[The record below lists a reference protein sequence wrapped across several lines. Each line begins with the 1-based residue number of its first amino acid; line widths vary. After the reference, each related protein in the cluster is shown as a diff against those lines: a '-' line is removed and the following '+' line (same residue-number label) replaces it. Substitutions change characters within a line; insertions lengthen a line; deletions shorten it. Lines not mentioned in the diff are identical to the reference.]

1 MRIFLMLLMIAIGFN
16 GYISVAHAFA
26 EDIAHDVTSLNL
38 SDDQHSQK
46 NGHNSDKKSDTNC
59 NDCAHCCVAQVFMI
73 SDYSVNH
80 LSPTIGW
87 VSPLNDDHRDRY
99 AGSLFR
105 PPIALI

>member
-1 MRIFLMLLMIAIGFN
+1 MLLMIAISFN

-38 SDDQHSQK
+38 VDDHHSQK
-46 NGHNSDKKSDTNC
+46 NDHDADKQADTNC
-59 NDCAHCCVAQVFMI
+59 KDCAHCCVVQVFTI
-73 SDYSVNH
+73 SDYSIQY

-87 VSPLNDDHRDRY
+87 VSPINDDHRERY
-99 AGSLFR
+99 SGSLFR